1 MEQVPR
7 PSARLGSAWNADPQ
21 PSAQDS
27 RALSPFALPALST
40 SNCFQPACPQIAS
53 PAPGTAFEAGVPV
66 LIATCPSRASAL
78 HGLGL
83 LASRHRS
90 GRMYQVEH
98 AEINSLSDLETCCR
112 QHAPRLLLLDIAL
125 ISPEAVGRLD
135 DLRRHFPA
143 TDWLLG
149 WERPSTQGLD
159 AAIRI
164 QARGCVEWTANAEQL
179 AQSLDAVLA
188 GTLGFPDPVLQALY
202 LAVLRLVAAGGRPA
216 CSATSPAVKL
226 TAREDEVLSLMHRDM
241 SNKQIAER
249 LGISV
254 NTVKKH
260 LAHVSAKQGQHSRRW
275 HLARP
280 GLVGPVPERSI
291 SHLEPAPSPLPMEK
305 LKMVA
310 ASNVSRDA
318 GYFKNVTGG
327 QLPRISYHLG
337 GATDNELL
345 ETAASKIDA
354 HLSCYAGWPNAFSAV
369 LAMKSAFEVRGK

>member
-1 MEQVPR
+1 MR
-7 PSARLGSAWNADPQ
+7 
-21 PSAQDS
+21 
-27 RALSPFALPALST
+27 
-40 SNCFQPACPQIAS
+40 
-53 PAPGTAFEAGVPV
+53 
-66 LIATCPSRASAL
+66 
-78 HGLGL
+78 
-83 LASRHRS
+83 
-90 GRMYQVEH
+90 
-98 AEINSLSDLETCCR
+98 SLSDLESCCR
-112 QHAPRLLLLDIAL
+112 QHAPRLLLVDIAL
-125 ISPEAVGRLD
+125 ISPEGVGRLD

-164 QARGCVEWTANAEQL
+164 QARGCIEWAANAEQL

-188 GTLGFPDPVLQALY
+188 GALGFPDPVLQALY
-202 LAVLRLVAAGGRPA
+202 LAVLRLMAAGGRSA
-216 CSATSPAVKL
+216 SGATSSAVRL

-291 SHLEPAPSPLPMEK
+291 PHLEPAPSPLPMGK
-305 LKMVA
+305 PRMA
-310 ASNVSRDA
+310 TASSVLRDA
-318 GYFKNVTGG
+318 DCFKNVKAG
-327 QLPRISYHLG
+327 QFPRISYHLG

-345 ETAASKIDA
+345 EAAASKIDS
-354 HLSCYAGWPNAFSAV
+354 HLCCYAGWPNAFSTV
-369 LAMKSAFEVRGK
+369 PAMKSLVELRGK

>member
-1 MEQVPR
+1 
-7 PSARLGSAWNADPQ
+7 
-21 PSAQDS
+21 
-27 RALSPFALPALST
+27 
-40 SNCFQPACPQIAS
+40 
-53 PAPGTAFEAGVPV
+53 
-66 LIATCPSRASAL
+66 
-78 HGLGL
+78 
-83 LASRHRS
+83 
-90 GRMYQVEH
+90 MYRVEH
-98 AEINSLSDLETCCR
+98 AGMDCLPDLEARCR
-112 QHAPRLLLLDIAL
+112 QHAPRLLLVDIAL
-125 ISPEAVGRLD
+125 ISPEGVDRLD

-149 WERPSTQGLD
+149 WDRPSPQGLD

-188 GTLGFPDPVLQALY
+188 GTLGFPDRVLQALY

-216 CSATSPAVKL
+216 SSAALPAVRL
-226 TAREDEVLSLMHRDM
+226 TAREDEVLSLMHQDM

-291 SHLEPAPSPLPMEK
+291 PHLEPAPSPLPVEK
-305 LKMVA
+305 FKMA
-310 ASNVSRDA
+310 TASNAPLDA
-318 GYFKNVTGG
+318 GYFKNVSGG
-327 QLPRISYHLG
+327 QFPRISYHLG
-337 GATDNELL
+337 GAADNELL
-345 ETAASKIDA
+345 EASVSKIDS
-354 HLSCYAGWPNAFSAV
+354 HLACYAGWPNAFSTL
-369 LAMKSAFEVRGK
+369 LAMKGAFEVRGK

>member
-1 MEQVPR
+1 M
-7 PSARLGSAWNADPQ
+7 
-21 PSAQDS
+21 
-27 RALSPFALPALST
+27 
-40 SNCFQPACPQIAS
+40 
-53 PAPGTAFEAGVPV
+53 
-66 LIATCPSRASAL
+66 
-78 HGLGL
+78 
-83 LASRHRS
+83 
-90 GRMYQVEH
+90 
-98 AEINSLSDLETCCR
+98 NSLSDLETCCR
-112 QHAPRLLLLDIAL
+112 QHAPRLLLVDIAL
-125 ISPEAVGRLD
+125 ISPEGVGRLD
-135 DLRRHFPA
+135 DLRRHSPA

-164 QARGCVEWTANAEQL
+164 QARGCVEWAASAEQL

-202 LAVLRLVAAGGRPA
+202 LAVLRLVAAGGRPTS
-216 CSATSPAVKL
+216 SATPSAVRL

-291 SHLEPAPSPLPMEK
+291 SHLEPAPSPLPGGK
-305 LKMVA
+305 LMVT
-310 ASNVSRDA
+310 ASNVPRDA
-318 GYFKNVTGG
+318 GCFKNVAGG
-327 QLPRISYHLG
+327 QFPRISYHLG

-354 HLSCYAGWPNAFSAV
+354 HLSCYAGWPNAFSTV
-369 LAMKSAFEVRGK
+369 PAMKSVFEVRGK